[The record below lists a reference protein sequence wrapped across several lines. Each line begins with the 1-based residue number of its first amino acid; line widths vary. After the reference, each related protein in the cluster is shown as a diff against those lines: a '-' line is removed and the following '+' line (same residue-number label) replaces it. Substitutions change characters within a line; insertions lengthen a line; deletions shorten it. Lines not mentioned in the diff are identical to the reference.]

1 MPSSISASD
10 MDVDASSAADKYD
23 MTEILGKCR
32 GKKEMKKES
41 SKGMI
46 RFKGGEIDEREV
58 GAFPWETA
66 TWLI

>member
-1 MPSSISASD
+1 
-10 MDVDASSAADKYD
+10 MDVDGSNATDKYD
-23 MTEILGKCR
+23 MTEILEKCR

-58 GAFPWETA
+58 SVRPRETA
-66 TWLI
+66 T

>member
-1 MPSSISASD
+1 
-10 MDVDASSAADKYD
+10 MDVDASSVADKYD

-58 GAFPWETA
+58 SIWLRGTA
-66 TWLI
+66 TLLI

>member
-23 MTEILGKCR
+23 MTEILKKCR

-41 SKGMI
+41 NKGMI

-58 GAFPWETA
+58 SVWPRETA
-66 TWLI
+66 T

>member
-58 GAFPWETA
+58 GVFPWETA
-66 TWLI
+66 T

>member
-1 MPSSISASD
+1 
-10 MDVDASSAADKYD
+10 MDVDASKAIDKYD
-23 MTEILGKCR
+23 MTAILEKCR

-58 GAFPWETA
+58 S
-66 TWLI
+66 I

>member
-1 MPSSISASD
+1 
-10 MDVDASSAADKYD
+10 MDVDASSVADMYD

-58 GAFPWETA
+58 SIWLRGTA
-66 TWLI
+66 TLLI